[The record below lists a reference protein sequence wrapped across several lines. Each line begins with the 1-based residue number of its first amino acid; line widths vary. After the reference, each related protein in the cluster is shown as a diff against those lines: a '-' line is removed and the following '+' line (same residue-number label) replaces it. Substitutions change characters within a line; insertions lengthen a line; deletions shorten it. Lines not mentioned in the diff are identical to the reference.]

1 MSKQSKKTIKEGNAS
16 SMTWGVKNPGKVA
29 NQAGPGAGKG
39 KLGPNLPMKVR
50 NKGSK

>member
-1 MSKQSKKTIKEGNAS
+1 MSKQNKKVIKEGNAS

-39 KLGPNLPMKVR
+39 KLGPNLPMKVS
-50 NKGSK
+50 NKGTK